1 MVFKDFFPVLL
12 FHFSLQSHLLRVSDF
27 SVSLDKKCTKFT
39 FSSFFF
45 CSIQYFIIIFR
56 YQVALPRNSN
66 ITLTTK
72 KQRGERCEFNASRLK
87 RLNQTWGDFRT
98 IWTLIFMTESIQ
110 IIFPHAGR
118 QKTKTWGGLEI
129 GSSVENTRGN
139 RLKNYANPLV
149 LSWWRARMTIAG
161 IEPVNSQS
169 HVVVSDAPRL
179 PRGPF
184 ALQHVCQNFL
194 PNSMNCQFVSASVSP
209 RGEKKQKLQ
218 QLSQLVNKIDCRK
231 QTLVWTLIFLFS
243 SSMKVLMFN
252 RSSYKCAS
260 EAGYPEY
267 ISRRLLT
274 SLARSCLSFLLLCA
288 SCDPPLTM

>member
-1 MVFKDFFPVLL
+1 MVFKDFFPVL

-27 SVSLDKKCTKFT
+27 SFSLDKKCTKFT

-72 KQRGERCEFNASRLK
+72 KQRGERSEFNASRLK

-129 GSSVENTRGN
+129 DSSVENTRGN
-139 RLKNYANPLV
+139 RLKKICKPTGVV
-149 LSWWRARMTIAG
+149 LMTSTHDDRGDRAGELAVACGRFRR
-161 IEPVNSQS
+161 
-169 HVVVSDAPRL
+169 AP
-179 PRGPF
+179 
-184 ALQHVCQNFL
+184 
-194 PNSMNCQFVSASVSP
+194 SASGPVCSAARVSEFP
-209 RGEKKQKLQ
+209 PKLYELSVCVCVSVTERGSKQKKTPAVI
-218 QLSQLVNKIDCRK
+218 S
-231 QTLVWTLIFLFS
+231 
-243 SSMKVLMFN
+243 
-252 RSSYKCAS
+252 
-260 EAGYPEY
+260 AGK
-267 ISRRLLT
+267 
-274 SLARSCLSFLLLCA
+274 
-288 SCDPPLTM
+288 